1 MKFRGAGNP
10 VNIYNPKHRK
20 PAPGFLPLKIV
31 STHCILGTEYSEPG
45 AVYQKQNIMHRFIL
59 YFLFLLSF
67 NLAAQNTNLSGF
79 VSTEDGA
86 FVSNVDVNLFDDQ
99 GQLIT
104 STVTVNGRYTFTN
117 LPSGYDY
124 TVQFSKSGS
133 PLNGLSTYDFVIISR
148 HLLAVAP
155 LTDPKLILAADI
167 DGSNSISI
175 SDLFYLRQLILGIA
189 NELPGQRNWLFLA
202 EDQTPSNPQQVNT
215 FTFNLSGSSVM
226 KNFLI
231 FKIGDMNKTA
241 DFD

>member
-31 STHCILGTEYSEPG
+31 STHGVPGTGYSEPG

-59 YFLFLLSF
+59 YILLLLPTGMF
-67 NLAAQNTNLSGF
+67 AQNTNLSGF
-79 VSTEDGA
+79 VSTEDGS
-86 FVSNVDVNLFDDQ
+86 FVSNVEVKLFDDQ

-104 STVTVNGRYTFTN
+104 STVTVNGQYTFTN

-124 TVQFSKSGS
+124 TVQFNKSGH
-133 PLNGLSTYDFVIISR
+133 PLNGLSTYDYVIISR

-155 LTDPKLILAADI
+155 LQDPKLLLAADI

-175 SDLFYLRQLILGIA
+175 TDLFYLRQLILGII

-202 EDQTPSNPQQVNT
+202 EDQTPSNPQQINT

-226 KNFLI
+226 KNFVVL
-231 FKIGDMNKTA
+231 KIGDMNQTA
-241 DFD
+241 DFE